1 MRYISTRNK
10 EISVGPSEAI
20 IQGISRDGGLFVP
33 VNIPQVSL
41 EELRKL
47 NYQDLAFE
55 IMSKFFTDFEKDL
68 RACIERA
75 YDDKFDTDLIAP
87 LVKVGE
93 DYCLELYHG
102 PTLAFKDMALS
113 ILPHLLKHSLKINGE
128 NKEVVILTAT
138 SGDTRKGCS
147 RRLCKCRKY

>member
-47 NYQDLAFE
+47 NYQ
-55 IMSKFFTDFEKDL
+55 
-68 RACIERA
+68 
-75 YDDKFDTDLIAP
+75 
-87 LVKVGE
+87 
-93 DYCLELYHG
+93 
-102 PTLAFKDMALS
+102 
-113 ILPHLLKHSLKINGE
+113 ILPLKL
-128 NKEVVILTAT
+128 
-138 SGDTRKGCS
+138 
-147 RRLCKCRKY
+147 

>member
-55 IMSKFFTDFEKDL
+55 IMSKFYRFEEKDL
-68 RACIERA
+68 RACIE
-75 YDDKFDTDLIAP
+75 
-87 LVKVGE
+87 
-93 DYCLELYHG
+93 
-102 PTLAFKDMALS
+102 
-113 ILPHLLKHSLKINGE
+113 
-128 NKEVVILTAT
+128 
-138 SGDTRKGCS
+138 KG
-147 RRLCKCRKY
+147 L